1 MAKYNPIEFFKE
13 VRQEVNKVSWP
24 SRKEVWITT
33 IAVLVMVTVAAL
45 FFTAADQLFGWLTAM
60 LLGIGR

>member
-45 FFTAADQLFGWLTAM
+45 FFTAADQFFGWLTAM
-60 LLGIGR
+60 LLGISR